1 MRIGELCSRN
11 VIQCTA
17 KTTALEVAQLM
28 RSSHVGD
35 VVVTDQPNGERIP
48 IGIVTDRDL
57 VVAVMAVEG
66 DPALVTAGD
75 LIGKELVTT
84 GEENDAYEVAELM
97 RMRGVRRVPVVDEH
111 GALVGIVTLD
121 DLLRVIGEQIAFLGR
136 VIARERLEEEQSRP

>member
-1 MRIGELCSRN
+1 MRIGEICTRE
-11 VIQCTA
+11 VTQCTR

-28 RSSHVGD
+28 RSSHVGA

-75 LIGKELVTT
+75 LIGKELITA
-84 GEENDAYEVAELM
+84 GEGADAYEVAELM
-97 RMRGVRRVPVVDEH
+97 RMHGVRRVPVVNEH
-111 GALVGIVTLD
+111 DALVGIVALD
-121 DLLRVIGEQIAFLGR
+121 DLLKIIGEELSFLGR
-136 VIARERLEEEQSRP
+136 VIARERLEEESHS